1 MEALNQYAQNQEEI
15 GQNIKKLHTNNM
27 TKDSQSRK
35 TPEYIQKRLHTL
47 ESLWKKIEENDDKME
62 EIKIP
67 NHSYYTS
74 NYYLQLQQVYNDALN
89 YIKECQKAQ
98 HPETRVQEATEDP
111 EQIRRIK
118 RQEIRIKEMGKLID
132 KVKLEMVQSKQNST
146 YEYLRRQLQQQM
158 DSISRL
164 EEDIQVEETRFQARY
179 FEEDN
184 NTAIPLPQIKLP
196 VFDGSYDQ
204 WITFYD
210 LFQKIIHA
218 SISLTKVEKM
228 QYLKTY
234 LKGEASRIIQHLQ
247 ISDSNYDAAW
257 TLLQKRYQN
266 NRLILSKLLDKILDL
281 PATTTENGERIKEL
295 HDTTV
300 ECLQAISNLGIPTE
314 SWGPIIGRI
323 LVRKWDYET
332 NKQYELSLKEP
343 HKIQDFQDLLSFLRT
358 RFQTLEAI
366 AEPKKRNNPMQ
377 AKEAYNKNKCRYCN
391 ENHIIHFCMK
401 FKKLT
406 VPERTEYIK
415 AQKLC
420 RNCLSHDKTNMCNST
435 SRCHIC
441 QKPHHT
447 LLHRDENKQIN
458 QSTKSTKNV
467 ILVSTKKETK
477 NRTASSGLESE
488 VLLATALVKVKTVSG
503 SSEKLRILID
513 PGSQASFITEEAANL
528 LAHPR
533 QKIHAKISGLEDG
546 SPKISKWKVDL
557 NVQPHFPSNFTL
569 NTTFLILS
577 KLTQSLP
584 NKNLPIS
591 SDEHWTN
598 KILADPTYNIPGPI
612 DAIIG
617 AEEYGKI
624 IQDGIHKAEHGLLGQ
639 KTEFGW
645 ILSGTMK
652 EKPATTI
659 ISMINRVEEDAQLK
673 KFWEIEEVLV
683 PRIQT
688 KEDADC
694 KDH

>member
-1 MEALNQYAQNQEEI
+1 
-15 GQNIKKLHTNNM
+15 
-27 TKDSQSRK
+27 
-35 TPEYIQKRLHTL
+35 
-47 ESLWKKIEENDDKME
+47 
-62 EIKIP
+62 
-67 NHSYYTS
+67 
-74 NYYLQLQQVYNDALN
+74 
-89 YIKECQKAQ
+89 
-98 HPETRVQEATEDP
+98 
-111 EQIRRIK
+111 
-118 RQEIRIKEMGKLID
+118 
-132 KVKLEMVQSKQNST
+132 
-146 YEYLRRQLQQQM
+146 
-158 DSISRL
+158 
-164 EEDIQVEETRFQARY
+164 
-179 FEEDN
+179 
-184 NTAIPLPQIKLP
+184 
-196 VFDGSYDQ
+196 
-204 WITFYD
+204 
-210 LFQKIIHA
+210 
-218 SISLTKVEKM
+218 
-228 QYLKTY
+228 
-234 LKGEASRIIQHLQ
+234 
-247 ISDSNYDAAW
+247 
-257 TLLQKRYQN
+257 
-266 NRLILSKLLDKILDL
+266 
-281 PATTTENGERIKEL
+281 
-295 HDTTV
+295 
-300 ECLQAISNLGIPTE
+300 
-314 SWGPIIGRI
+314 
-323 LVRKWDYET
+323 
-332 NKQYELSLKEP
+332 
-343 HKIQDFQDLLSFLRT
+343 
-358 RFQTLEAI
+358 
-366 AEPKKRNNPMQ
+366 
-377 AKEAYNKNKCRYCN
+377 
-391 ENHIIHFCMK
+391 
-401 FKKLT
+401 
-406 VPERTEYIK
+406 
-415 AQKLC
+415 
-420 RNCLSHDKTNMCNST
+420 MCNST

-503 SSEKLRILID
+503 SSKKLRILID

-591 SDEHWTN
+591 SDEHWNN

-617 AEEYGKI
+617 AEECGKI
-624 IQDGIHKAEHGLLGQ
+624 IQDGIHKAEHRLLGQ

-694 KDH
+694 EDHYQNNTKRNEDGTYTVTIPFKTEPEFGESKRRAVARTKSTLPRLELCAAVLLARLFKRTTRTLKLDQETPLFAWSDSTITLAWITEDPTKWKTFVANRVIEINNTISKEHWHYVSGEENPADIISRGIHLEKLVQHQVWWNGPSWLLKERCWPQQEEIENTNEEMKIPRIIACVKAIDIPKEYERFSSLTKMIRVLSYCRRFITNCSNKAKEHGQLTVHEMNTTLNVIIIEIQNRKFEMEIKSLRKNNQVDKKSKLSTLNPFIDKEGLLRVGGRLQKSPLAYDEKHPIIIPYHSQFSQMLIQNAHASTLHGGNQATLAYIRRKYWIINGKT